1 MSPCGWPGRALLLLR
16 LGVVAILTQD
26 GILSWMGAL
35 QRKPISLHIVAAS
48 AGVFLLLGLW
58 TPVAGAIVALSDMDG
73 SHRLC
78 SPAVHHPP
86 RNARHRSRISGT
98 GLSVHRRLHVW
109 QKAYQFLS
117 SRATFHPSKEGIELN
132 PVGNMRYSYI
142 WVSSHSGGGS
152 TLQLKPRWKS
162 ISRL

>member
-109 QKAYQFLS
+109 QKAYQYLEFP
-117 SRATFHPSKEGIELN
+117 RATFLP
-132 PVGNMRYSYI
+132 
-142 WVSSHSGGGS
+142 
-152 TLQLKPRWKS
+152 LQRRDRTQTCREYAQWRLFHIPTQTKVEP
-162 ISRL
+162 ISPQ